1 MTFSS
6 RASLLAAVLIAAPAW
21 AQNPWGEVKAPSAGE
36 AEAIGGYA
44 AGCVAGAA
52 ALPLSGAGFQVMRSS
67 RNRYYGHPALVAF
80 VERLADRAQFVAGG
94 EEGHA
99 QPAQHR
105 HLGLAERGQQAQIG
119 RPDDAAGAQ
128 RGTAARQVFARQAPV
143 VTAAHRAG
151 GDAHG
156 SAFDP
161 RELLRHDGVEAGR
174 HHGASHDAQ
183 AVARRHR
190 SIEGLAS
197 EAGAG
202 DREHGV
208 AVCDEGGAMFR
219 HALVDLDI
227 LVGDA
232 LQTLAFQVLC
242 GDADDGGTPATRL
255 AMIRTL
261 AAASG
266 SRGMAGGQ
274 ALDLDAVGRD
284 LSLAELEQLHIHKTG
299 ALIRASVR
307 LGTLAAPDADPGAVR
322 SLDRYGKCIGL
333 AFQIRDDILD
343 VEGDPA
349 LIGKTRGKDAAHN
362 KPTYPALLGLAGA
375 REKCAA
381 LLAEATD
388 CLEGLGERAQPL
400 RWLAEYIVARS
411 H

>member
-1 MTFSS
+1 MATDSPL
-6 RASLLAAVLIAAPAW
+6 RAYLEECQRRVTAALEQRLPAPTVPPARLHAAMRYAVL
-21 AQNPWGEVKAPSAGE
+21 GAGKRVRPVLV
-36 AEAIGGYA
+36 YA
-44 AGCVAGAA
+44 AGQA
-52 ALPLSGAGFQVMRSS
+52 
-67 RNRYYGHPALVAF
+67 
-80 VERLADRAQFVAGG
+80 
-94 EEGHA
+94 
-99 QPAQHR
+99 
-105 HLGLAERGQQAQIG
+105 LGLPPEPLDDPACAVELIHAYSLVHDDLPAMDDDDLRRG
-119 RPDDAAGAQ
+119 RP
-128 RGTAARQVFARQAPV
+128 TC
-143 VTAAHRAG
+143 HRA
-151 GDAHG
+151 
-156 SAFDP
+156 FD
-161 RELLRHDGVEAGR
+161 EAT
-174 HHGASHDAQ
+174 A
-183 AVARRHR
+183 
-190 SIEGLAS
+190 
-197 EAGAG
+197 
-202 DREHGV
+202 
-208 AVCDEGGAMFR
+208 
-219 HALVDLDI
+219 I

-242 GDADDGGTPATRL
+242 DEPGDATAAATRL
-255 AMIRTL
+255 AMVRTL
-261 AAASG
+261 ATASG

-307 LGTLAAPDADPGAVR
+307 LGTLAAPAADPAAVR

-375 REKCAA
+375 REKCAV
-381 LLAEATD
+381 LLAEATA